1 MDKFVAKEPHV
12 SSNNQ
17 SQDQG
22 LTVDNNVDPD
32 VDNDHRDEQAE
43 KENNDEVD
51 DDLIGKTDIDMDN
64 NGDDIGTTSIDVNSN
79 TSPVADVGGSFHVNI
94 FDPRNWG
101 SLDPK
106 QIDIL
111 AQKGPKRDSQFQK
124 GPKDRYSSRFSALFY
139 TRIMPHGEH
148 CDRDW
153 LVYSKD
159 LNRLFCFG
167 CKLFTK
173 GHRKGQLAN
182 EGCDDWIHLGST
194 LKEHE
199 TSVDHVLN
207 MTTWYELC
215 TTRLQKHQTIE
226 LFPLVLS

>member
-22 LTVDNNVDPD
+22 LMVDNNVDPD

-111 AQKGPKRDSQFQK
+111 AQK
-124 GPKDRYSSRFSALFY
+124 A
-139 TRIMPHGEH
+139 
-148 CDRDW
+148 
-153 LVYSKD
+153 
-159 LNRLFCFG
+159 
-167 CKLFTK
+167 
-173 GHRKGQLAN
+173 
-182 EGCDDWIHLGST
+182 
-194 LKEHE
+194 LKETHNFKK
-199 TSVDHVLN
+199 VLR
-207 MTTWYELC
+207 TDILAGFLHYSILELC
-215 TTRLQKHQTIE
+215 QIGSIVIEIGLSILRTSIDYFALVVNYLQKSIEKVSWQTRGVMIE
-226 LFPLVLS
+226 YILAVHLKSMRQV

>member
-1 MDKFVAKEPHV
+1 AFEKTKTEKLARLKKGAMDNFVAKEPHV

-17 SQDQG
+17 SHDQG
-22 LTVDNNVDPD
+22 LTVENNVDP
-32 VDNDHRDEQAE
+32 HRDEQTE
-43 KENNDEVD
+43 KETNDED
-51 DDLIGKTDIDMDN
+51 E
-64 NGDDIGTTSIDVNSN
+64 IGTTSIDVNAN
-79 TSPVADVGGSFHVNI
+79 TSPVADVGCSFHVDI
-94 FDPRNWG
+94 FDPTNWG

-124 GPKDRYSSRFSALFY
+124 GPKDRYSRRFFALFY
-139 TRIMPHGEH
+139 TRILSKGEH

-159 LNRLFCFG
+159 LNRVLCFG

-173 GHRKGQLAN
+173 GHRQGQLAN
-182 EGCDDWIHLGST
+182 EGCDDWIHVGSR

-199 TSVDHVLN
+199 TSADHVLN
-207 MTTWYELC
+207 MTTW
-215 TTRLQKHQTIE
+215 
-226 LFPLVLS
+226 

>member
-111 AQKGPKRDSQFQK
+111 AQKALKETHNFKKVLRTDILAGFLHYSILELCQMGSIVIEIGLSILRTSIEYFALVVNYLQK
-124 GPKDRYSSRFSALFY
+124 GIGKLSWQ
-139 TRIMPHGEH
+139 TRGVMIEYILAEH
-148 CDRDW
+148 
-153 LVYSKD
+153 
-159 LNRLFCFG
+159 
-167 CKLFTK
+167 
-173 GHRKGQLAN
+173 
-182 EGCDDWIHLGST
+182 
-194 LKEHE
+194 LK
-199 TSVDHVLN
+199 SMRQV
-207 MTTWYELC
+207 
-215 TTRLQKHQTIE
+215 
-226 LFPLVLS
+226 